1 MLVINWT
8 ACGVNVAC
16 NILLADPLSEECF
29 KEVSIDGSCTL
40 PLDEGAA
47 TFCVDC
53 EQFPDAQDSAWIS
66 MTVLAAVV
74 LALVA
79 TAAVLAWK
87 IRQ

>member
-1 MLVINWT
+1 MNWT
-8 ACGVNVAC
+8 ACRVNVVC
-16 NILLADPLSEECF
+16 NNLLAEPPSEVCF
-29 KEVSIDGSCTL
+29 KEASIDGSCTL

-47 TFCVDC
+47 TFCVDR

-74 LALVA
+74 LALVV

-87 IRQ
+87 NRQ